1 VGVGFSATPKDLMK
15 TLTIMLL
22 ACLAAPLS
30 AAAPARERISE
41 RCQECPECA
50 SEGVRPRVVGLRI
63 YNQPDISAAGIE
75 RILAI
80 ANRIWNPYGVTIEAS
95 TREDAITVVL
105 SRSRTASP
113 TSFRPAVLGDTLFSD
128 GHATPY
134 IHLWPANAEALA
146 TGAEIEGRPFVS
158 RSRPE
163 RDLILVQMLGVALA
177 HELAHYLL
185 DTTSHSTVGLLRGTL
200 GVNDLAF
207 PKPGHLRLTHD
218 QQRRMC
224 SDGLLTQ

>member
-1 VGVGFSATPKDLMK
+1 MK
-15 TLTIMLL
+15 LLTIMLL

-30 AAAPARERISE
+30 AAAPARERTSE

-50 SEGVRPRVVGLRI
+50 AETPEPRIVGLRI
-63 YNQPDISAAGIE
+63 YDQTDHTDAGIKQ
-75 RILAI
+75 ILEV
-80 ANRIWNPYGVTIEAS
+80 ANRIWRPYGISVKPATS
-95 TREDAITVVL
+95 PNAITVVI
-105 SRSRTASP
+105 SSGVTASP
-113 TSFRPAVLGDTLFSD
+113 TNFRPAVLGDTLFTN

-158 RSRPE
+158 RSRVE
-163 RDLILVQMLGVALA
+163 RDLILTQMLGVALA

-185 DTTSHSTVGLLRGTL
+185 DTSSHSVAGLLRGTL

-224 SDGLLTQ
+224 PDGPLTQ

>member
-1 VGVGFSATPKDLMK
+1 MK

-22 ACLAAPLS
+22 VCLAARLS
-30 AAAPARERISE
+30 AAAPAREPLSE

-50 SEGVRPRVVGLRI
+50 GEGIRPRVVGLRI
-63 YNQPDISAAGIE
+63 YNQPEISAAGVQ
-75 RILAI
+75 RILAM
-80 ANRIWNPYGVTIEAS
+80 ANRIWNPYGVTVEAS
-95 TREDAITVVL
+95 TKDDAITVVL
-105 SRSRTASP
+105 SAAKTASS
-113 TSFRPAVLGDTLFSD
+113 TSLQPAVLGDTLFFD

-146 TGAEIEGRPFVS
+146 TRGEIEGRPFVS
-158 RSRPE
+158 RSLVE

-207 PKPGHLRLTHD
+207 PKPGHLRLTHE

-224 SDGLLTQ
+224 PDGLLTQ